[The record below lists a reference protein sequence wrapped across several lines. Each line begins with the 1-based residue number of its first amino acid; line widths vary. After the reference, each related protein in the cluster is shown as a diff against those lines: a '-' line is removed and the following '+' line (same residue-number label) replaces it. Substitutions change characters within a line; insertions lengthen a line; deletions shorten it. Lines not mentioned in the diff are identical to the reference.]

1 MSPPPPDQ
9 PKPKQRRGEPQ
20 ASILTDAK
28 ALAEEVEVLE
38 AQVNVL
44 RARYEQFFLGMD
56 KRPPVQEHDQFRRRM
71 LPLRQPTVRNSAIG
85 FRIQSLQEKVA
96 IYERMWAR
104 TLQEMENG
112 SYRRDLFKARR
123 KRVSSPQVPA
133 VKPLGSTASGEPPA
147 EAAKNAR
154 PTATGAEPVIHI
166 AGRPAEQRV
175 DPLSES
181 RLRGVYQAYVEAK
194 KQCNEDTTQLS
205 FDHVAASLR
214 KQVPELLVRHR
225 AQDVEYRVFVKDGR
239 AVLRAVP
246 KT

>member
-9 PKPKQRRGEPQ
+9 PKSKQRRGEPQ

-133 VKPLGSTASGEPPA
+133 VKPLGSTA
-147 EAAKNAR
+147 
-154 PTATGAEPVIHI
+154 

>member
-1 MSPPPPDQ
+1 MSPPLPDQ

-20 ASILTDAK
+20 NSILTDAK

-38 AQVNVL
+38 VQINVL

-56 KRPPVQEHDQFRRRM
+56 KRPPVPEHDQFRRRM
-71 LPLRQPTVRNSAIG
+71 LPLRQPTVRNSAMG

-96 IYERMWAR
+96 IYERMWSR

-112 SYRRDLFKARR
+112 TYRRDLFKARR
-123 KRVSSPQVPA
+123 RRVSSPQVPA
-133 VKPLGSTASGEPPA
+133 VKPQGPA
-147 EAAKNAR
+147 AAPEQPAAPAKSAR

-166 AGRPAEQRV
+166 AGRPAERV
-175 DPLSES
+175 DPLAES

-194 KQCNEDTTQLS
+194 KQCNEDTATLS
-205 FDHVAASLR
+205 FDQVAARLR

-225 AQDVEYRVFVKDGR
+225 AQDVEYRVFIKDGK

>member
-1 MSPPPPDQ
+1 LPDQ

-20 ASILTDAK
+20 SSILTDAK

-38 AQVNVL
+38 AQINVL

-56 KRPPVQEHDQFRRRM
+56 KRPPVQEHDQFKRRM
-71 LPLRQPTVRNSAIG
+71 LPLRQPTVRNSAMG

-96 IYERMWAR
+96 IYERMWSR

-112 SYRRDLFKARR
+112 TYRRDLFKARR
-123 KRVSSPQVPA
+123 RRNSSPQVPVA
-133 VKPLGSTASGEPPA
+133 RPA
-147 EAAKNAR
+147 EPGAAAASPPEPAATPR
-154 PTATGAEPVIHI
+154 PSATGAEPVIHI
-166 AGRPAEQRV
+166 AGTPGAEKL

-194 KQCNEDTTQLS
+194 KKCNEDTTQLS
-205 FDHVAASLR
+205 FDQVAASLR